1 MKAKNQQIWI
11 VVFAC
16 LVIGLYVAS
25 KLLSL
30 PWMDSSSNAVFDEA
44 VATCEKGAHTHFG
57 SRLGDL
63 RFDKS
68 SSRYDKASE
77 RYRIFFYAQ
86 VNIPRSTG
94 FYVLCAVD
102 AKDGKLVQLEA
113 VEQSAPADKGG
124 KKFGWP
130 AR

>member
-1 MKAKNQQIWI
+1 MKAKNQQIWV

-25 KLLSL
+25 KLLSF
-30 PWMDSSSNAVFDEA
+30 PWMDSSSNTAFDEA
-44 VATCEKGAHTHFG
+44 VVSCEKGARTHFG

-63 RFDKS
+63 KFDKS
-68 SSRYDKASE
+68 SSRYDKAAE

-86 VNIPRSTG
+86 INTPRSIG

-102 AKDGKLVQLEA
+102 ANNGKLVQLDA
-113 VEQSAPADKGG
+113 VEQSAPADKGE

>member
-25 KLLSL
+25 KLLSFS
-30 PWMDSSSNAVFDEA
+30 WMGSSSNAAFDEA
-44 VATCEKGAHTHFG
+44 VVSCEKGARTHFG

-68 SSRYDKASE
+68 SSRYDKAAE

-86 VNIPRSTG
+86 ANIPRSID

-102 AKDGKLVQLEA
+102 AKDGKLVQLDA
-113 VEQSAPADKGG
+113 VEKSTPADKGE